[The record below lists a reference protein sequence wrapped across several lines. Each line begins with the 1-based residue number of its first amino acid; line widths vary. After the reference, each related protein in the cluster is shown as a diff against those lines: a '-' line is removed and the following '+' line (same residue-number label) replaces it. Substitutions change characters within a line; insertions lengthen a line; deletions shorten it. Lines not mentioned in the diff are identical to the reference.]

1 MAESDIIKN
10 IVSTETGGAAKSILG
25 EAPTLDTS
33 LIRNL
38 TPPRSLLLV
47 ILRVFFGLILLTG
60 ISSFL
65 FFTSQL
71 TSDLDFAT
79 SRLKVQN
86 VSEDLASTNAEIISL
101 QTDLNFYRYLQLN
114 AFFDI
119 FSSDGDSF
127 LHYFEIANSQTS
139 SEAEKENALIEISEL
154 KEPLATSISNIQQI
168 FTEEFTAPLIDKAFS
183 DGADLSALYKEKL
196 IMKLNEKIASVSSNA
211 DSQARR
217 DFKNLTQISD
227 LVKNT
232 GLRNLFLSI
241 DFTALSDAE
250 IYDFIKN
257 VNSVIIN
264 DLTIIQKIKEQRIK
278 WSDMIDEIALRTMT
292 IDRHYNQN
300 FYDDLGGIRYTS
312 YNFDSKTKTI
322 SISGETKK
330 FDTMNFTMI
339 VDLVDEL
346 NKSKFFKDVAVRS
359 LSKSGSVKD
368 GYVSSVQLSLTLEDA
383 EAGTQEEVSP
393 NLTE

>member
-196 IMKLNEKIASVSSNA
+196 IMKLNEKIASVSANA

-383 EAGTQEEVSP
+383 N

>member
-86 VSEDLASTNAEIISL
+86 VSEDLASTNAVIISL

-196 IMKLNEKIASVSSNA
+196 IMKLNEKIASVSANA

-278 WSDMIDEIALRTMT
+278 WSDMIDEIALRTIT

-330 FDTMNFTMI
+330 FYTMNFTMI

-383 EAGTQEEVSP
+383 N

>member
-38 TPPRSLLLV
+38 PPPRSLLLV
-47 ILRVFFGLILLTG
+47 ILRVFFGLILLAG

-79 SRLKVQN
+79 SRLKIQN
-86 VSEDLASTNAEIISL
+86 VSENLASTNAEIISL
-101 QTDLNFYRYLQLN
+101 QTDLNFYRYLKLN
-114 AFFDI
+114 AFFDT

-127 LHYFEIANSQTS
+127 LHYLETTNSQTS
-139 SEAEKENALIEISEL
+139 GEAEKEDALLEISSL
-154 KEPLATSISNIQQI
+154 KQSLSTSISNIQQI
-168 FTEEFTAPLIDKAFS
+168 FTEEFTAPLIDKEFS

-196 IMKLNEKIASVSSNA
+196 IMKLNEKIASVSNSA

-217 DFKNLTQISD
+217 DFKNFTQISD

-241 DFTALSDAE
+241 DFTALSNQE

-312 YNFDSKTKTI
+312 YNFNSGSKTI

-339 VDLVDEL
+339 VDLIDEL
-346 NKSKFFKDVAVRS
+346 NKSKFFKDAAVRS
-359 LSKSGSVKD
+359 LSKAGSVKD
-368 GYVSSVQLSLTLEDA
+368 GYTSSLQLSLTLEDE
-383 EAGTQEEVSP
+383 EAP
-393 NLTE
+393 NNLTE